1 MKNMKNKNII
11 YVLFTMLAFIFTFN
25 TSAVFAQSQTDN
37 EEEEYSDEGE
47 EYLDEEDAVDEGED
61 MGDEEFADE
70 EGGAELYENEEGID
84 DPDGMYKL
92 DNITAE
98 TFQKISNIERENA
111 LMKLKIEQEKLK
123 LDLQKQEAEKKKL
136 AASIEDDARNR
147 KIKQEEQDRK
157 IEQERR
163 KAEEEKA
170 KSDAERKKK
179 EQEEAV
185 SQQLIDKINSADLSN
200 PDDIK
205 ALTSLMS
212 LVTGKKP
219 SDLGAGRIEKEEVS
233 FDDKY
238 RVKSIIG
245 AAGNLVAN
253 IENTEKKS
261 TFKVRNGSYI
271 EDWAVQDIKGTSVLL
286 KKGSEVKVMNL
297 N

>member
-1 MKNMKNKNII
+1 MKNKNII

-37 EEEEYSDEGE
+37 EKEEYSDEGE

-136 AASIEDDARNR
+136 AASVEDDARNR

-205 ALTSLMS
+205 ALTNLMS

-219 SDLGAGRIEKEEVS
+219 SDLGAGRVEKDEVS

-245 AAGNLVAN
+245 ASGNLVAN
-253 IENTEKKS
+253 IENTVKKS

>member
-92 DNITAE
+92 DNKTAE

-136 AASIEDDARNR
+136 AASVEDDARNR

-205 ALTSLMS
+205 ALTNLMS

-219 SDLGAGRIEKEEVS
+219 SDLGAGRVEKDEVS

-245 AAGNLVAN
+245 ASGNLVAN
-253 IENTEKKS
+253 IENTVKKS

>member
-37 EEEEYSDEGE
+37 EKEEYSDEGE

-84 DPDGMYKL
+84 EPDGMYKL

-136 AASIEDDARNR
+136 AASVEDDARNR

-163 KAEEEKA
+163 KADEEKA

-205 ALTSLMS
+205 ALTNLMS

-219 SDLGAGRIEKEEVS
+219 SDLGAGRVEKEEVS

-253 IENTEKKS
+253 IENTVKKS

>member
-1 MKNMKNKNII
+1 MKNKNII

-157 IEQERR
+157 IEQER
-163 KAEEEKA
+163 
-170 KSDAERKKK
+170 
-179 EQEEAV
+179 
-185 SQQLIDKINSADLSN
+185 
-200 PDDIK
+200 
-205 ALTSLMS
+205 
-212 LVTGKKP
+212 
-219 SDLGAGRIEKEEVS
+219 
-233 FDDKY
+233 
-238 RVKSIIG
+238 
-245 AAGNLVAN
+245 
-253 IENTEKKS
+253 
-261 TFKVRNGSYI
+261 
-271 EDWAVQDIKGTSVLL
+271 
-286 KKGSEVKVMNL
+286 
-297 N
+297 